1 MENNPLAQVTLTLTV
16 EEAIRVI
23 VSLNSYATLL
33 RKDAEA
39 AEVANHRPEV
49 VNALVGETNAMT
61 SLAHRIENLLDITDM
76 GARLPQV
83 R

>member
-1 MENNPLAQVTLTLTV
+1 MENNPLAQVTFILTV

-23 VSLNSYATLL
+23 VSLNSYASLL
-33 RKDAEA
+33 RKDAEY

-61 SLAHRIENLLDITDM
+61 SLAYRIENSLGEWPIL
-76 GARLPQV
+76 
-83 R
+83 